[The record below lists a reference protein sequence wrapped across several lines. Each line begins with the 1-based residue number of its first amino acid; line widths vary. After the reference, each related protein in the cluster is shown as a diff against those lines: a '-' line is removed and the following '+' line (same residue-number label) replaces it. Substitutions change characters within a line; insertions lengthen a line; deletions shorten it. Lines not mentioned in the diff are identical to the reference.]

1 MSPEER
7 RDKLVDVTLS
17 LLREHGRAVTT
28 RQIAEAAG
36 VAEGTIFRV
45 VESKEELVDLA
56 IARAFEP
63 GALVDRIEEIDP
75 DQDLRDRLVALAAIL
90 QQRFRATFELMKT
103 VGMVRPSDHVHDS
116 PEAIARH
123 QIMKAKLDGF
133 INPQS
138 AIVTY
143 AEADRSY
150 PARYARAIAYYQL
163 REPDKS
169 LKLIDALLE
178 EQPENPYLWELKG
191 QVLSEFGRAKEAEA
205 PQRRSV
211 QLKPEAPLLR
221 INLGQTLISLDDRAK
236 IEEGVSELKRS
247 LTLEEDNAEAW
258 RQLAQ
263 AYDKLGQEGLA
274 RLATA
279 EYDFEI
285 GDVTQARIFAMRARE
300 KLPKNTPEWRRAT
313 DIVLVSKP
321 SQEDLR
327 ELAREGSSSRNP

>member
-116 PEAIARH
+116 PEAIAW
-123 QIMKAKLDGF
+123 
-133 INPQS
+133 
-138 AIVTY
+138 
-143 AEADRSY
+143 
-150 PARYARAIAYYQL
+150 RAQLYQL
-163 REPDKS
+163 LGGVVGDDADQLAVPLDEFVHTLRLLTFAGSHP
-169 LKLIDALLE
+169 LISDGVLLTP
-178 EQPENPYLWELKG
+178 EQIVDT
-191 QVLSEFGRAKEAEA
+191 VLHG
-205 PQRRSV
+205 
-211 QLKPEAPLLR
+211 LLR
-221 INLGQTLISLDDRAK
+221 
-236 IEEGVSELKRS
+236 
-247 LTLEEDNAEAW
+247 
-258 RQLAQ
+258 
-263 AYDKLGQEGLA
+263 
-274 RLATA
+274 
-279 EYDFEI
+279 
-285 GDVTQARIFAMRARE
+285 E
-300 KLPKNTPEWRRAT
+300 KGIQ
-313 DIVLVSKP
+313 D
-321 SQEDLR
+321 
-327 ELAREGSSSRNP
+327 